1 MGKTEEER
9 RAASKAY
16 WDENKDEINRRRRE
30 RYNQK
35 AKAYEKK
42 LEDNKAYWAKNK
54 DDINRR
60 RRERYKVKQAERK
73 AREEAYREQAK
84 QFLAEVEADK
94 EAMDFMRAV
103 LNGEDP
109 MKLIEARAKHEKE
122 GK

>member
-1 MGKTEEER
+1 MGKTKE
-9 RAASKAY
+9 K
-16 WDENKDEINRRRRE
+16 IRE
-30 RYNQK
+30 K
-35 AKAYEKK
+35 
-42 LEDNKAYWAKNK
+42 NKAYWSANR
-54 DDINRR
+54 DEINRR

-73 AREEAYREQAK
+73 AREEAYREQAQ

-103 LNGEDP
+103 LDGEDP